1 MAQSLK
7 GDGKMIFTIFIGAI
21 IAVVFLASIGNSVF
35 EQTNTGTATNVSF
48 TGAAINTS
56 LALEG
61 RELIVGTSVINGTN
75 ITLISGGV
83 ILATGTVNG
92 VQTVTVTIND
102 TATALVGTLM
112 NATYTFNPDGYLSDS
127 GSRSITNLIVLFGAL
142 AILVFLVVV
151 LFKEGSFAEL
161 IAKGRKR

>member
-1 MAQSLK
+1 MVEILK

-21 IAVVFLASIGNSVF
+21 IAVVFLASIGNSIF

-48 TGAAINTS
+48 TGAAVNTS

-61 RELIVGTSVINGTN
+61 RQLLVATSVINGTN
-75 ITLISGGV
+75 ITLISQGV

-102 TATALVGTLM
+102 TAADLTGSLM
-112 NATYTFNPDGYLSDS
+112 NATYTFNPDGFVDD
-127 GSRSITNLIVLFGAL
+127 GGARSIITLILIFGAL
-142 AILVFLVVV
+142 AILIFVVVV
-151 LFKEGSFAEL
+151 LFDPNGSF
-161 IAKGRKR
+161 GRLLKRKN